1 MAAVTMG
8 VWTGW
13 DLLTPVLRY
22 ANFYDGTPGGG
33 FGPRFIQDFQIL
45 LIQSGAGQA
54 RVGAQRFDIAGGDL
68 IFYGP
73 NVLHAVSSSQHAPL
87 KLIGL
92 HFVLD
97 QVDLSRIQ
105 FVNEFGS
112 AHRYAYPNGEPHNP
126 LIPAPPAKCSPGV
139 ASRAG
144 KVCESL
150 VLSYLMEPNG
160 RMLEKRGLLLTLFEI
175 WHDAITQDRLQGSL
189 PAPHREAIDR
199 AQDAILQDLCHPP
212 ATSALCR
219 EIRLSER
226 YFARLFKRRTGMS
239 VKQFILYHRMLWAR
253 RLLVEGKL
261 NVSEVA
267 YTVGFT
273 DPHYFSRYFAR
284 QFGIPP
290 SLVRSERQLA

>member
-1 MAAVTMG
+1 VG
-8 VWTGW
+8 LWTGW
-13 DLLTPVLRY
+13 DRLTPVLRY
-22 ANFYDGTPGGG
+22 ANFYDAVPGGG

-45 LIQSGAGQA
+45 MIQSGAGQG
-54 RVGAQRFDIAGGDL
+54 RVDQETFEIAGGDL
-68 IFYGP
+68 IYYGP
-73 NVLHAVSSSQHAPL
+73 NVLHAVTSSRHAPL

-97 QVDLSRIQ
+97 QDDLRRIAFVD
-105 FVNEFGS
+105 EFGS
-112 AHRYAYPNGEPHNP
+112 PRPYEYPTGLPRNP
-126 LIPAPPAKCSPGV
+126 LSPAPPAKCSPGV
-139 ASRAG
+139 ASGAG

-150 VLSYLMEPNG
+150 VLSYLMDPAG
-160 RMLEKRGLLLTLFEI
+160 RMLEKRGLLLTLFEL
-175 WHDAITQDRLQGSL
+175 WHDAISHEQTHDHL
-189 PAPHREAIDR
+189 PAPHREAVDR
-199 AQDAILQDLCHPP
+199 AQHMILQNLSNPP
-212 ATSALCR
+212 TTATLCR

-239 VKQFILYHRMLWAR
+239 VKQFVLHHRMLWAR

-267 YTVGFT
+267 YVVGFA